1 MPKKLDEF
9 LQENKFF
16 QELTI
21 LPTEKRELCR
31 LFEEEYLF
39 EFLSAIIHE
48 SEEILT
54 IDPGLDR
61 RVILELA
68 AAMIVKDLKAE
79 AASIRLFDPKSFK
92 MLTFGAQGLK
102 DSERS
107 TAIPVKK
114 SIAGRV
120 VELNRSIV
128 VPSIMKDPL
137 YREKK
142 IVAQKGY
149 NSLLAVPLRMASFV
163 GSSDDILGS
172 LQIYYLED
180 DRHFDRLEIIR
191 AEMLARRVSY
201 VMAKKRILDMKALG
215 AKKEAI
221 SDKIFVKLSHR
232 QGVKLK
238 DFFHLIIPELD
249 ELIKL
254 HSCSLCTLSE
264 DQQSIHLEASYPPEH
279 SYHEQGHLFTLQHH
293 HYFWA
298 AVHGTKESADMPH
311 ERIDPSYLL
320 IKDPSLSELIG
331 PGLRAFA
338 QQEEIHSIL
347 FVPLRS
353 AGITRHLLCFFATQ
367 QKHYFTEDE
376 IELLTFFGK
385 EIMKAVRLEFLGDM
399 LHDFKNPAVAVAGL
413 AARTRKLLDSDDLNP
428 LRPKL
433 IYYQDVVV
441 KETAR
446 LQDLALTMT
455 GEGREEA
462 IDLGLLARE
471 RYQLNAH
478 VIEESKY
485 TNILVQ
491 PAAIDEGLMV
501 FCPRYGL
508 ERVLDNLLNNAT
520 KAIPRDGGFI
530 AMRCFRSQQMACIEI
545 SNSGEIGQDQVDQ
558 VKSGVVL
565 GRGLNIISRFIHN
578 HHGKLDIVSRQ
589 GVSIFTI
596 KLPTHFVT
604 ESTCSP

>member
-1 MPKKLDEF
+1 MPEKLDNF
-9 LQENKFF
+9 LTKSRFF
-16 QELTI
+16 KGLALSPAERDELTSLI
-21 LPTEKRELCR
+21 
-31 LFEEEYLF
+31 EEEYLF
-39 EFLSAIIHE
+39 DFLSSIIQE

-54 IDPGLDR
+54 IDPNLDR

-68 AAMIVKDLKAE
+68 AEKIVRNLKAE

-92 MLTFGAQGLK
+92 MLTFGAFGLR
-102 DSERS
+102 DSERA

-120 VELNRSIV
+120 VEENRSIL

-137 YREKK
+137 YREKT

-149 NSLLAVPLRMASFV
+149 NSLLAVPLRMPSFV
-163 GSSDDILGS
+163 GSIEDILGS

-180 DRHFDRLEIIR
+180 DRQFGRLEVIR

-201 VMAKKRILDMKALG
+201 VMAKKRILDMKALND
-215 AKKEAI
+215 KKEAI

-238 DFFHLIIPELD
+238 DFFNLIIPELD

-254 HSCSLCTLSE
+254 HSCSLFTLSD
-264 DQQSIHLEASYPPEH
+264 DQKSTYLEASYPAEH
-279 SYHEQGHLFTLQHH
+279 SYHEPGHLFTLKHH
-293 HYFWA
+293 DYFWA
-298 AVHGTKESADMPH
+298 AVHGTKEYADMPH

-320 IKDPSLSELIG
+320 IKDPFQSKMIG
-331 PGLRAFA
+331 PGLLSFA
-338 QQEEIHSIL
+338 QREEIHSIL
-347 FVPLRS
+347 FVPLRT
-353 AGITRHLLCFFATQ
+353 AAVTRHILCFFATQ
-367 QKHYFTEDE
+367 QKNYFTEDE

-413 AARTRKLLDSDDLNP
+413 AARTRKLLDSEDLNP
-428 LRPKL
+428 LREKL

-441 KETAR
+441 RETAR

-455 GEGREEA
+455 GEGREEE
-462 IDLGLLARE
+462 IDLGRLARE
-471 RYQLNAH
+471 RFTLNVH

-485 TNILVQ
+485 TNIMIK
-491 PAAIDEGLMV
+491 PASIETGLIV

-520 KAIPRDGGFI
+520 KAIPREGGYI
-530 AMRCFRSQQMACIEI
+530 AMSCFRAGEMACLEI
-545 SNSGEIGQDQVDQ
+545 TNSGEIDQEQ
-558 VKSGVVL
+558 IEMVKRGLVL
-565 GRGLNIISRFIHN
+565 GRGLNIISRFIQN
-578 HHGKLDIVSRQ
+578 HHGNLGIVSYE

-596 KLPTHFVT
+596 KLPLHRG
-604 ESTCSP
+604 